1 MFSKKTKQNKKK
13 LTSEKL
19 LISKFQKLLIVQEW
33 AGLLHFNSFQYY
45 LYVSDDS
52 TDPFWPALHCFMVI
66 LDQLGSKVWGQL
78 IDPVQAFQ
86 TIINSV
92 SYNNEIKNIR
102 NSFKRSVLLRY

>member
-1 MFSKKTKQNKKK
+1 
-13 LTSEKL
+13 
-19 LISKFQKLLIVQEW
+19 
-33 AGLLHFNSFQYY
+33 
-45 LYVSDDS
+45 
-52 TDPFWPALHCFMVI
+52 MVI

-102 NSFKRSVLLRY
+102 SSFRRSVLVSAAVICVGGGRWQLKKYHASTFKQRKVEVGPLKL

>member
-1 MFSKKTKQNKKK
+1 
-13 LTSEKL
+13 
-19 LISKFQKLLIVQEW
+19 
-33 AGLLHFNSFQYY
+33 
-45 LYVSDDS
+45 
-52 TDPFWPALHCFMVI
+52 MVI

-102 NSFKRSVLLRY
+102 SSFRRSVLVSAALIFIGGGRWQFKNNNVSNFKQRKVEVDPLKL

>member
-1 MFSKKTKQNKKK
+1 
-13 LTSEKL
+13 
-19 LISKFQKLLIVQEW
+19 
-33 AGLLHFNSFQYY
+33 
-45 LYVSDDS
+45 
-52 TDPFWPALHCFMVI
+52 MVI

-102 NSFKRSVLLRY
+102 SSFRRSVLVSAAVICVGREMAIKKIPFHLQAKKS